1 MNLNKLLARQIKRHF
16 GSADN
21 IPDEL
26 KGIITVIN
34 DTYHNFDEDT
44 QLLQNSIEI
53 SSQEL
58 RDAYQKHKH
67 DAETQKETI
76 NKIKEA
82 INALNPYVDTG
93 MNERDTVS
101 SSSSYLFDSLIK
113 LIEERRPAAAAL
125 QQSSRKWEAI
135 ISASPDGIGMVSL
148 DGNIQLASGKL
159 ATMYGYP
166 IEQIDI
172 FKGKPLFDFID
183 PSNHRILKENIS
195 KLLSGESDRK
205 ITEYLAIRKDDTRFY
220 VEVNSTIL
228 FDSKGNPESILFI
241 ERDITARKQAEETLN
256 NQRTLFR
263 TIIDLLPDAIYVKDA
278 DGRKILANPKEVQ
291 LAGGTSE
298 TEIIGKTDVE
308 LYPGMADDRSQIE
321 DRFVLHSGIP
331 ILDVDGELTDSDGNI
346 HWLLCSKVPLFDIH
360 GKITGIVGVS
370 HDITERKQAEQELRK
385 AKEQAEESDRL
396 KSAFLANMSHEIRT
410 PMNGILGFARL
421 LKEPKLS
428 GEEQQEY
435 IRIIETSGARM
446 LSIINDIISI
456 SKVESGQMDITLS
469 ETDINKQI
477 EYIYAFFKPE
487 VEQKG
492 LQFRFKHPLPAKDA
506 VIKTDREKNNAI
518 LTNLVN
524 NAIKFTH
531 SGSIE
536 FGYEKKGRDLEFFVK
551 DTGEGIREEQKEIIF
566 ERFRQGSEW
575 LDRNYEGAGLGLS
588 ISKAYVEMLGGK
600 MRVESKFGKGSI
612 FYYTLPYTSMAEEK
626 SFHENDISSGHEIS
640 KLKHLKILIADDDSP
655 SKTMITEVVRRFSRE
670 ILQAKTGIEAV
681 ETCRNNPDIDLV
693 LMDVKM
699 PEMNG
704 YEASR
709 QIRLFNPKVLILA
722 QTAFGLTGDREKAI
736 AAGCN
741 DYISKP
747 IDSKLLIALI
757 KKHLNK

>member
-113 LIEERRPAAAAL
+113 LIEERRQAAAAL